1 MKTLIKDRPKEM
13 QSAKIIMTLSV
24 RRKKSVKLVIPLD
37 PEDVDGAQD
46 IGGNTVYIRVDMPSK
61 SLMTE
66 FYEGS
71 NMKEQLQCMFAY
83 IKTQV
88 ENPWMCESGFSH
100 MHVHINFQKSGLT
113 RGSPCINIKL
123 LEWIEKKRAV

>member
-71 NMKEQLQCMFAY
+71 NMKEQLQCTFAY

-88 ENPWMCESGFSH
+88 ENP
-100 MHVHINFQKSGLT
+100 
-113 RGSPCINIKL
+113 
-123 LEWIEKKRAV
+123 